1 MSAWPTARL
10 SPTAGLFNALVR
22 YLNRLLAAFTVQL
35 EAEVIVA
42 TAVNQRLKEEA
53 ES

>member
-10 SPTAGLFNALVR
+10 SPTAGLFNALVA
-22 YLNRLLAAFTVQL
+22 LAIRLLGREVQL
-35 EAEVIVA
+35 EADLIVA
-42 TAVNQRLKEEA
+42 TAENQRLKEEA